1 MSYIDQLFPCTDP
14 KNNMKAAE
22 DFFEL
27 VLVGHFT
34 AATEIMN
41 NGQQGTMILSG
52 VADTLVNMFVHIL
65 SSPKQTNYDVYL

>member
-27 VLVGHFT
+27 VLVGHIT
-34 AATEIMN
+34 AATE
-41 NGQQGTMILSG
+41 TMILSG